1 MESEFALQGKLLT
14 EWQGVNR
21 PLKVKWP
28 DRLGGGLRRPAVS
41 VITIRIVKRVTN
53 RNSSQNKRRRHSIM
67 AFEMVRLN
75 HAAAEPLHQQLYRQ
89 IRDEL
94 VSGSFNHSSSR
105 LPSSRTLASDL
116 GISRFTVNLA
126 FSRLHAEGY
135 LQSKIGSGTFVAE
148 PLPETFLSAR
158 TAKAAPHLE
167 RPPRL
172 SDRVKN
178 IPDQRVGK
186 QFDFG
191 IAGPPGVTFVPAV
204 AALDEFP
211 IEVWER
217 LRAQVL
223 AKKGAHLLQYASSR
237 GDPDLRKALASYLC
251 DYRGA
256 RCHPDQIIITAGTQQ
271 AMMISAMALVNR
283 GEVAWIEDP
292 GFYQARR
299 TFGLAGATVVPRRVD
314 REGITIARPSKQR
327 SPKIIYVTPSHQ
339 FPLGMT
345 MSLARRT
352 ALIDFARACDAYIFE
367 DDHNSEFRYTGPPL
381 PCLQGLDNVGRV
393 IYSGTMSKILYP
405 SLRLGYILAPEQL
418 VEPMIKIRAVMDQHS
433 PAIDQATLARFLT
446 EGFFLSHIKRMRK
459 VYSDRREFF
468 IEQFN
473 KLLRKYFILEV
484 PEAGLHFV
492 AWVRQ
497 KEQMPLI
504 TRVCTEIGIRP
515 SPLSSCYMK
524 AEAEPA
530 LTFGFAAWS
539 RAQIREGLSKFA
551 ATLNSKLK

>member
-1 MESEFALQGKLLT
+1 MS
-14 EWQGVNR
+14 
-21 PLKVKWP
+21 
-28 DRLGGGLRRPAVS
+28 
-41 VITIRIVKRVTN
+41 IRIVKRVAN
-53 RNSSQNKRRRHSIM
+53 KNSSKKQRRRHSIM
-67 AFEMVRLN
+67 AFEMIRLN
-75 HAAAEPLHQQLYRQ
+75 RAADEPLHEQLYRQ

-94 VSGSFNHSSSR
+94 ISATFNNNSSR
-105 LPSSRTLASDL
+105 LPSSRELAADL
-116 GISRFTVNLA
+116 GVSRFTVNVA
-126 FSRLHAEGY
+126 FSRLHSEGY
-135 LQSKIGSGTFVAE
+135 LQSKIGSGTFIAE
-148 PLPETFLSAR
+148 PLPETFLSAH
-158 TAKAAPHLE
+158 TATAEPHVE

-172 SDRVKN
+172 SGRVRK
-178 IPDQRVGK
+178 IPDHRVGK

-211 IEVWER
+211 IAIWER
-217 LRAQVL
+217 LRAEVL

-237 GDPDLRKALASYLC
+237 GDRDLRKALATYLC
-251 DYRGA
+251 DHRGA

-271 AMMISAMALVNR
+271 AMMISVMALVNQ

-299 TFGLAGATVVPRRVD
+299 AFGFAGATVVPRPVD
-314 REGITIARPSKQR
+314 REGITIARPSKQP

-352 ALIDFARACDAYIFE
+352 ALIDFARARDAYIFE

-381 PCLQGLDNVGRV
+381 PCLQGLDNSGRV
-393 IYSGTMSKILYP
+393 IYAGTMSKILYP
-405 SLRLGYILAPEQL
+405 SSRLGYILAPEQL
-418 VEPMIKIRAVMDQHS
+418 VEPMIKIRAVVDQHS

-459 VYSDRREFF
+459 LYSDRREFF

-473 KLLRKYFILEV
+473 GLLRNYFILEI

-492 AWVRQ
+492 AWLRR
-497 KEQMPLI
+497 KTDLPLI
-504 TRVCTEIGIRP
+504 TSVCKEIGIRP
-515 SPLSSCYMK
+515 SPLSSCFMK

-551 ATLNSKLK
+551 SALNSKLN

>member
-1 MESEFALQGKLLT
+1 MSA
-14 EWQGVNR
+14 
-21 PLKVKWP
+21 
-28 DRLGGGLRRPAVS
+28 
-41 VITIRIVKRVTN
+41 IRIVKRVADKN
-53 RNSSQNKRRRHSIM
+53 ISKKHRRRHSIM
-67 AFEMVRLN
+67 AFEMIRLDR
-75 HAAAEPLHQQLYRQ
+75 AAAEPLHQQLYARFAMNWFRQ
-89 IRDEL
+89 PSITA
-94 VSGSFNHSSSR
+94 
-105 LPSSRTLASDL
+105 LPADL

-126 FSRLHAEGY
+126 FSRLHGEGY
-135 LQSKIGSGTFVAE
+135 LRSRIGSGTFVSE
-148 PLPETFLSAR
+148 PLPETFLSAH
-158 TAKAAPHLE
+158 TAKAEPRIE
-167 RPPRL
+167 GSPRL
-172 SDRVKN
+172 SDRVRN
-178 IPDQRVGK
+178 IPDHRVGK
-186 QFDFG
+186 EFDLG

-211 IEVWER
+211 IAIWER

-237 GDPDLRKALASYLC
+237 GDPDLRKALATYLC

-271 AMMISAMALVNR
+271 AMIISALALVNR

-299 TFGLAGATVVPRRVD
+299 AFGFAGATVVPRPVD
-314 REGITIARPSKQR
+314 QEGIVIARPSKQR

-381 PCLQGLDNVGRV
+381 PCLQGLDNAGRV
-393 IYSGTMSKILYP
+393 IYAGTMSKILYP

-459 VYSDRREFF
+459 LYSDRREFF

-473 KLLRKYFILEV
+473 NLLSKYFTLEI

-492 AWVRQ
+492 VWLRQ
-497 KEQMPLI
+497 KTDLPLI
-504 TRVCTEIGIRP
+504 TRVCAEIGMRP
-515 SPLSSCYMK
+515 SPLSSCFMK
-524 AEAEPA
+524 ADVEPA

-539 RAQIREGLSKFA
+539 HAQIREGLSKFA
-551 ATLNSKLK
+551 SALNSKLN

>member
-1 MESEFALQGKLLT
+1 MDSEFALQGKLLT
-14 EWQGVNR
+14 EWQSVNR

-28 DRLGGGLRRPAVS
+28 DHLGGDLRRPAVS

-53 RNSSQNKRRRHSIM
+53 RNSSQKKRRRHSIL
-67 AFEMVRLN
+67 AFEMVRLDR
-75 HAAAEPLHQQLYRQ
+75 AAAEPLHQQLYRQ

-94 VSGSFNHSSSR
+94 VSGSFNNNSSR
-105 LPSSRTLASDL
+105 LPSSRALA
-116 GISRFTVNLA
+116 A
-126 FSRLHAEGY
+126 
-135 LQSKIGSGTFVAE
+135 
-148 PLPETFLSAR
+148 
-158 TAKAAPHLE
+158 
-167 RPPRL
+167 
-172 SDRVKN
+172 
-178 IPDQRVGK
+178 
-186 QFDFG
+186 DFG
-191 IAGPPGVTFVPAV
+191 IAGPPGVSFVPAV

-211 IEVWER
+211 IEIWER

-223 AKKGAHLLQYASSR
+223 AQKGAHLLQYASSR
-237 GDPDLRKALASYLC
+237 GDPDLRKALATYLG

-299 TFGLAGATVVPRRVD
+299 TFGFAGATVVPRPVD

-345 MSLARRT
+345 MSLSRRT
-352 ALIDFARACDAYIFE
+352 ALIDFARTCDAYIFE

-381 PCLQGLDNVGRV
+381 PCLQGLDNAGRV
-393 IYSGTMSKILYP
+393 IYAGTMSKILYP

-418 VEPMIKIRAVMDQHS
+418 IEPMIKIRAVMDQHS

-459 VYSDRREFF
+459 LYSDRREYF

-473 KLLRKYFILEV
+473 NLLSKYFTLEI

-492 AWVRQ
+492 AWLRR
-497 KEQMPLI
+497 KTDLPLI
-504 TRVCTEIGIRP
+504 TRVCGEIGFRP
-515 SPLSSCYMK
+515 SPLSSCFMK
-524 AEAEPA
+524 VQPEPA

-551 ATLNSKLK
+551 AALNSKLN

>member
-1 MESEFALQGKLLT
+1 
-14 EWQGVNR
+14 
-21 PLKVKWP
+21 
-28 DRLGGGLRRPAVS
+28 
-41 VITIRIVKRVTN
+41 VKRVVDKISTKK
-53 RNSSQNKRRRHSIM
+53 KRRRHSIM
-67 AFEMVRLN
+67 AFEMVRLDR
-75 HAAAEPLHQQLYRQ
+75 AAAEPLHEQLYRQ

-94 VSGSFNHSSSR
+94 ISGTFNNNSSR
-105 LPSSRTLASDL
+105 LPSSRVLASDL

-135 LQSKIGSGTFVAE
+135 LQSRIGSGTFVAE
-148 PLPETFLSAR
+148 PLPEAFLSVR
-158 TAKAAPHLE
+158 TVKAGPRVE

-172 SDRVKN
+172 SDRVRN

-211 IEVWER
+211 IEIWER

-223 AKKGAHLLQYASSR
+223 TKKGAHLLQYASSR

-251 DYRGA
+251 DHRGA
-256 RCHPDQIIITAGTQQ
+256 RCHPDQLIITAGTQQ

-299 TFGLAGATVVPRRVD
+299 TFGFAGATVIPRPVD
-314 REGITIARPSKQR
+314 REGITIVRPSKHR

-352 ALIDFARACDAYIFE
+352 ALIDFARSCDAYIFE

-393 IYSGTMSKILYP
+393 IYSGTMSKVLYP
-405 SLRLGYILAPEQL
+405 SLRLAYILAPEQL
-418 VEPMIKIRAVMDQHS
+418 VEPMIKIRAVMNQHS

-459 VYSDRREFF
+459 LYSDRREFF

-473 KLLRKYFILEV
+473 KVLSKYFILEV

-492 AWVRQ
+492 AWLRQ
-497 KEQMPLI
+497 KEKMPLI
-504 TRVCTEIGIRP
+504 TRICTEIGIRP
-515 SPLSSCYMK
+515 SPLSSCFMK
-524 AEAEPA
+524 ADPQPA